1 MPAALVAGRALRV
14 PAGWAFGPPFPRPAA
29 AGREPVVREQAGV
42 WAQPEEHRKS
52 NALRRYARGPEGGDD
67 GVPQGIPCGTLARQL
82 LGWRGHRAAGS
93 ACGPRLASWHD
104 ALVQV
109 PAMSPARRTF
119 LLRCQAPHQAAG
131 PGPRRGGAPGPRVGT
146 VGRSADGARAGQVA
160 GGGCGVGVQ
169 SLGDGL
175 VEESL
180 AKSGGRRGPRR
191 SAPSSPAAQGRADA
205 DQLAVVGLLRF
216 QGLGVMLMVEAFP
229 ARDAGPT
236 PAPVTPATRP

>member
-52 NALRRYARGPEGGDD
+52 NALRRYARGPEGGYD
-67 GVPQGIPCGTLARQL
+67 GVSQGIPCGTLARQL

-146 VGRSADGARAGQVA
+146 VGTVSGRDARRPGRRAAAAASASSRSAMA
-160 GGGCGVGVQ
+160 
-169 SLGDGL
+169 SLKHF
-175 VEESL
+175 L
-180 AKSGGRRGPRR
+180 AKSAGTPRASAICSQLARRAGPRGCRSAGCRGPSPLPGPRGDAHGR
-191 SAPSSPAAQGRADA
+191 GWLSSPETPG
-205 DQLAVVGLLRF
+205 QLPHR
-216 QGLGVMLMVEAFP
+216 
-229 ARDAGPT
+229 
-236 PAPVTPATRP
+236 